1 MSGQH
6 AANMTFWGPG
16 PNQNKQKHMDFDADG
31 SSMGH
36 GRVLFFFWIHFG
48 KHTKNYGKIH
58 HFSWEN
64 SLFQWPFSIANC

>member
-16 PNQNKQKHMDFDADG
+16 ANQNKQKHMDFDADG

-36 GRVLFFFWIHFG
+36 GRVLFLFFLDTLP
-48 KHTKNYGKIH
+48 KKIG
-58 HFSWEN
+58 S
-64 SLFQWPFSIANC
+64 SLGII